1 MTLGCKISYIVYVGI
16 FEQTELDICNIVILR
31 VKARDQWADWISSWT
46 ILLISSDEFSSHSTG
61 PR

>member
-1 MTLGCKISYIVYVGI
+1 MLKSL
-16 FEQTELDICNIVILR
+16 ELTELDTYLYFVIPC